1 MIQLI
6 SVPLG
11 NSPDASTN
19 FTLSITDVNEAPT
32 AVTLGN
38 AITTLA
44 ENTSTAT
51 RLKVAGINITD
62 DVLGTNNLS
71 LTGADANYFEIFN
84 NGLYVKAGTVL
95 DFETKINYV
104 VNVAVD
110 DVTVGN
116 TPDASV
122 SFNLTLTDVIEAI
135 NGTNGSN
142 NITGTPGNDLIN
154 GLSGNDTI
162 HGGAGNDS
170 IDGGVGQDDLY
181 GDSGND
187 TISGGDGADNIYGGI
202 GEDSLIGGTG
212 NDYLSGEAGDDTLA
226 GGNGLDDL
234 YGGDGADQLYGEA
247 GDDYLDGGTG
257 HDYLDSGIGDDELYG
272 GDGNDTLIG
281 SNGYDILHGQ
291 TGDDSLDGGSQ
302 DDELYGEDGNDTL
315 IGGVGRDTLTG
326 GAGND
331 LYFVDNIDD
340 LVVEITNGG
349 LDTVNSSVGITL
361 TNNVE
366 NLVLAGLTSINGTGN
381 GFDNTI
387 TGNNGNNLLLGLN
400 GNDILNGG
408 DGNDTLDGSSGIDNL
423 FGGAGNDTFILSKT
437 SADNIGDFGG
447 GDKLQIS
454 ASAFGGGLKANV
466 ALLAT
471 QLRVGANTTT
481 ANSAAQRFIF
491 NTTNGDLFFDADGNS
506 SAYTAV
512 NIANLSNVS
521 SLVTG
526 NFLLG

>member
-1 MIQLI
+1 MQKMSVTDMNKAPIVI
-6 SVPLG
+6 SL
-11 NSPDASTN
+11 STV
-19 FTLSITDVNEAPT
+19 VN
-32 AVTLGN
+32 
-38 AITTLA
+38 IWA

-51 RLKVAGINITD
+51 CLKVADINITD
-62 DVLGTNNLS
+62 DALGTNKLS
-71 LTGADANYFEIFN
+71 VSGADASYFEIFN
-84 NGLYVKAGTVL
+84 GGLYIKAGTVL
-95 DFETKINYV
+95 DFEAKVNYIINV
-104 VNVAVD
+104 GVD

-122 SFNLTLTDVIEAI
+122 SFNLTLTDVIEVI

-142 NITGTPGNDLIN
+142 IITGTPGHDIIN
-154 GLSGNDTI
+154 GLGGNDTI

-187 TISGGDGADNIYGGI
+187 TISGGDGADNIYGGV

-212 NDYLSGEAGDDTLA
+212 NDYLAGEAGNDTLA

-234 YGGDGADQLYGEA
+234 YGGDGADRLFGEA
-247 GDDYLDGGTG
+247 GDDYLDGGIG
-257 HDYLDSGIGDDELYG
+257 NDYLDAGIGNDELYG
-272 GDGNDTLIG
+272 GDGNDILIG
-281 SNGYDILHGQ
+281 GNGYDILHGQ
-291 TGDDSLDGGSQ
+291 TGDDSLNGGSE

-315 IGGVGRDTLTG
+315 IGGIGRDTLTG

-331 LYFVDNIDD
+331 VYFVDNIDD

-366 NLVLAGLTSINGTGN
+366 NLVLTGLTSINGTGN
-381 GFDNTI
+381 SFDNTI

-408 DGNDTLDGSSGIDNL
+408 DGNDTLDGGSGIDNL

-466 ALLAT
+466 ALLSS
-471 QLRVGANTTT
+471 QLRIGANTTT

-491 NTTNGDLFFDADGNS
+491 NTTNGDLFFDVDG
-506 SAYTAV
+506 SASAFIAV
-512 NIANLSNVS
+512 KIANLSSSS
-521 SLVTG
+521 SLGTG
-526 NFLLG
+526 NFLLL